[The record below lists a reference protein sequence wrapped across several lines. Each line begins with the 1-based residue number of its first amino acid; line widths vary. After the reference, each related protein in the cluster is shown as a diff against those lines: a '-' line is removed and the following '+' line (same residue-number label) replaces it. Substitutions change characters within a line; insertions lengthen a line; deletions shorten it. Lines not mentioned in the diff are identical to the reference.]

1 MTGSGFSYGWAEL
14 ALNGPPPLVPSSLMA
29 SWEAIGPPGR
39 VWADPATVA
48 TSRSSLKFWTTPL
61 ASSSVASRIDSGR
74 STKRTPRV
82 RSTQKLPMVSAR
94 RRVRPADQ
102 GDGHGQAD
110 PGRDEVLHRQ
120 PGHLGELA
128 HGRLAHVVLPVGVGH
143 ERHGGVQGQVGVDG
157 PEAVGVDRQQPL
169 DALEHVQPDDRGQRE
184 HQQRAG
190 VRLPGLLAVGLEAKA
205 AVDQALDRAQHRVKE
220 GPLPAHDPG
229 DEGPQRRGQR
239 DHGEEQD
246 ERLDEVGDEHLR
258 NAPGAPGRRRGSRP
272 GRRRRPGRAG
282 SPSPWL
288 RPVRPSRPGAA
299 RRS

>member
-14 ALNGPPPLVPSSLMA
+14 ALNGPPPLVPSSLIA

-39 VWADPATVA
+39 VWVAPGDGRHLAQLVEVLDHPPGQQHGGQQDRQRQEHEHDAAGQVDPEVADRLGPAA
-48 TSRSSLKFWTTPL
+48 
-61 ASSSVASRIDSGR
+61 G
-74 STKRTPRV
+74 
-82 RSTQKLPMVSAR
+82 Q
-94 RRVRPADQ
+94 PADQ

-120 PGHLGELA
+120 PGHLGEVA

-169 DALEHVQPDDRGQRE
+169 DPLEHVQPDDRGQRE

-190 VRLPGLLAVGLEAKA
+190 VGLPGLLAVGLEAQA
-205 AVDQALDRAQHRVKE
+205 AVDEALDRAEHRVQE
-220 GPLPAHDPG
+220 GPLAAHDPG
-229 DEGPQRRGQR
+229 DVGPQRRGQD

-246 ERLDEVGDEHLR
+246 ERLDEVGDEHQKR
-258 NAPGAPGRRRGSRP
+258 SGRT
-272 GRRRRPGRAG
+272 RA
-282 SPSPWL
+282 
-288 RPVRPSRPGAA
+288 
-299 RRS
+299 